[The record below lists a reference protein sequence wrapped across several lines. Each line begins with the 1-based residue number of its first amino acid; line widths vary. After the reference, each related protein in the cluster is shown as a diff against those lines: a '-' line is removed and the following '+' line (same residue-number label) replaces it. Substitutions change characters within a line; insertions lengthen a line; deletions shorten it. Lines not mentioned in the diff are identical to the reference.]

1 VRRSQFTL
9 AIINTMTTVEVLFRY
24 ERHPT
29 EAAMVALGNLR
40 EIYGIRKVTVTEA
53 WQTVRIEYDA
63 TRLNAAVV
71 GQLLRRAGIAI
82 SEELPPLPQ
91 LEQPAEQPA
100 PAK

>member
-1 VRRSQFTL
+1 MIDS
-9 AIINTMTTVEVLFRY
+9 MTTVEILFRY

-40 EIYGIRKVTVTEA
+40 EIYGIRKVSVAEA
-53 WQTVRIEYDA
+53 WQTIRVEYDA
-63 TRLNAAVV
+63 TRLNAAIV

-100 PAK
+100 LAK